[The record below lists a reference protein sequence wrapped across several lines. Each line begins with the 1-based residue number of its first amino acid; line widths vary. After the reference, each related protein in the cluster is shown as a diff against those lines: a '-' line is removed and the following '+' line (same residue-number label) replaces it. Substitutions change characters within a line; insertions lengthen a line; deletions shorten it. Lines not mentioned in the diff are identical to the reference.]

1 MSLPV
6 QLPLSV
12 QLRDDATFA
21 SFYRGGNEALVN
33 LLDMDR
39 ADMDCEQFIYLY
51 GPHGAGCSHL
61 LQAACHQ
68 VDRQKGR
75 SIYLPMKELVDHS
88 PKLLEGIERLQL
100 VCLDDIGKRRC
111 SICLTVYAIL
121 TPVFWWQRTMLPRR
135 WAFICPIW
143 CHAWDGDWFSRYTR

>member
-21 SFYRGGNEALVN
+21 NFFGGPNDALIN

-39 ADMDCEQFIYLY
+39 NIPGIDAEQFIFIY
-51 GPHGAGCSHL
+51 GNTGVGCSHL

-68 VDRQKGR
+68 VDRRAGR
-75 SIYLPMKELVDHS
+75 SIYLPMSELVHYS
-88 PKLLEGIERLQL
+88 PQLLEGMERLQL
-100 VCLDDIGKRRC
+100 VCIDDIGEGGGYSRVGRG
-111 SICLTVYAIL
+111 SI
-121 TPVFWWQRTMLPRR
+121 
-135 WAFICPIW
+135 
-143 CHAWDGDWFSRYTR
+143 